1 MMKSKKE
8 AKMSGGLDVKA
19 VGKHDEVQK
28 GSQRADGIGTLKQWE
43 SMMKSKKEVKVRR
56 IGR

>member
-1 MMKSKKE
+1 MNLHT
-8 AKMSGGLDVKA
+8 KMDLTVKA

-28 GSQRADGIGTLKQWE
+28 GSQRAEDWTLKQWE